1 MNRIISALSFAL
13 ALAGSISVT
22 AAWADPALEQGTREF
37 VDTLTAKG
45 GPPIYTLSP
54 SDART
59 VLLGAQS
66 APVSKL
72 PAHIEDRIFPVGPTG
87 DVKVRIIKPAK
98 KSAGTLPVVMYFHGG
113 GWVLGDAATHDRLV
127 REIANGSDAAVVFV
141 DYERSPEARY
151 PTAIEQAYAAT
162 AYVAQHGKELDVDP
176 QRMALAGDSVGGNMV
191 AAVSILAKQRHGPKF
206 RFQVLFYPVTDAN
219 FEDGSYQEFSHGP
232 WLTKNAMKWFWD
244 AYLPDASKRN
254 EITASPLQATIADL
268 QGLPPALVIT
278 DENDVLRDEGE
289 AYAHK
294 LMQAGVDVTAVRYLG
309 SIHDFVMLNA
319 LSNTPAARA
328 AIGQANAMLRREL
341 HK

>member
-1 MNRIISALSFAL
+1 MKQLISALPLAL
-13 ALAGSISVT
+13 ALASSISAT
-22 AAWADPALEQGTREF
+22 TAWADPVLEQGTREF

-54 SDART
+54 GDARN

-72 PAHIEDRIFPVGPTG
+72 SARVEDRTFPVGPTG

-98 KSAGTLPVVMYFHGG
+98 KPAGVLPVVMYFHGG

-127 REIANGSDAAVVFV
+127 REISNGSDAAVVFV
-141 DYERSPEARY
+141 DYDRSPEARY

-162 AYVAQHGKELDVDP
+162 AYVAQHGKELGVDP

-219 FEDGSYQEFSHGP
+219 FEDGSYQEFAQGP

-244 AYLPDASKRN
+244 AYLPDVSKRS

-328 AIGQANAMLRREL
+328 AIDQANTMLRREL

>member
-1 MNRIISALSFAL
+1 MKRIIKALPLILALSGAL
-13 ALAGSISVT
+13 SATT
-22 AAWADPALEQGTREF
+22 ARAEPVLEQGTRGF
-37 VDTLTAKG
+37 VDALSAKG

-54 SDART
+54 TDARN

-66 APVSKL
+66 APVAKL
-72 PAHIEDRIFPVGPTG
+72 PARVEDRTFPVGPTG
-87 DVKVRIIKPAK
+87 DVKVHIVKPAK
-98 KSAGTLPVVMYFHGG
+98 KSAGLLPVVMYFHGG
-113 GWVLGDAATHDRLV
+113 GWVLGDAATHDRLI

-141 DYERSPEARY
+141 DYDRSPEARY

-162 AYVAQHGKELDVDP
+162 AYVAQHGKELGIDP

-191 AAVSILAKQRHGPKF
+191 AAVSILAKQRHGPKL
-206 RFQVLFYPVTDAN
+206 RFQVMFYPVTDAN
-219 FEDGSYQEFSHGP
+219 FDDGSYQEFAEGP

-244 AYLPDASKRN
+244 AYLPDASKRK

-319 LSNTPAARA
+319 LSQTPAARA
-328 AIGQANAMLRREL
+328 AIGQANSMLHREL
-341 HK
+341 HQ